1 VLIIV
6 PKAISMIKIE
16 CLVYYAKIIVKL
28 VLNLLKNVLLV
39 NLVMVFM
46 KNKWSVYNRNQ
57 MDTILTYNLTLI
69 ENVLSNVNLVNPNSN
84 VMNVLLD
91 IMNKQM
97 ELNPGVMILV
107 LLKPG
112 KVMKLKNVQ
121 TVTLVVYLAME
132 KKIIIVYN
140 VKILLFLYK
149 VSVYNNVLIIITKS
163 SP

>member
-1 VLIIV
+1 
-6 PKAISMIKIE
+6 
-16 CLVYYAKIIVKL
+16 
-28 VLNLLKNVLLV
+28 
-39 NLVMVFM
+39 M